1 MIRGFVACVPLMA
14 GFRWGLGSVHRVRS
28 HLQYQRVAAYA
39 VIIREGLILLSRL
52 APSITPR
59 EMWTL
64 PGGGID
70 FGEDPAAA
78 VVREVHEETSLVAQ
92 VGGPIHIGS
101 AQRVVDENV
110 DMHSVRI
117 VFQATVPADSPPPR
131 VVEVAGST
139 IDARW
144 HRLSDVLDRSVPLVE
159 WARAA
164 ILAHEQ
170 VI

>member
-1 MIRGFVACVPLMA
+1 MV
-14 GFRWGLGSVHRVRS
+14 GFRWGLGSVHSVRS

-39 VIIREGLILLSRL
+39 VIIRDHLILLSRL

-59 EMWTL
+59 ELWTL

-78 VVREVHEETSLVAQ
+78 VVREVHEETGLMAQ
-92 VGGPIHIGS
+92 VGRPIHIGS
-101 AQRVVDENV
+101 AQRIVDENV

-117 VFQATVPADSPPPR
+117 VFAATVPADSPAPR
-131 VVEVAGST
+131 VIEVDGST
-139 IDARW
+139 IEARW
-144 HRLSDVLDRSVPLVE
+144 HRLGDVLDRSVPLVD